1 MARNAETNLQNS
13 AFNAVGQH
21 DDVMIWR
28 QQSGVFRS
36 MTDKDR
42 IVRVGVAG
50 MSDSMMIVGV
60 TITPDMIGKRIGVA
74 VGVEFKT
81 EAGRQS
87 DAQKRW
93 QAAFESRGG
102 LYRIVRSAADIVQ
115 LVENVKSGEAWKS

>member
-1 MARNAETNLQNS
+1 MARNAETNLQNA

-42 IVRVGVAG
+42 IVRVGVTG
-50 MSDSMMIVGV
+50 MSDSLMVVGV

-81 EAGRQS
+81 ETGRQS

-93 QAAFESRGG
+93 QAAFEARGG
-102 LYRIVRSAADIVQ
+102 VYRVVRSAAEITK
-115 LVENVKSGEAWKS
+115 LVENVKTGEAWK

>member
-1 MARNAETNLQNS
+1 MELSESSIQKRALA
-13 AFNAVGQH
+13 AVGAR
-21 DDVMIWR
+21 DDAMIWR

-50 MSDSMMIVGV
+50 MSDSLMVVGV

-93 QAAFESRGG
+93 QKAFEARGG
-102 LYRIVRSAADIVQ
+102 LYRIVRSAGEITQ
-115 LVENVKSGEAWKS
+115 LVENVRSGEAWKS

>member
-1 MARNAETNLQNS
+1 MARNTETNLQNS
-13 AFNAVGQH
+13 AFNAIGQH

-42 IVRVGVAG
+42 IVRVGVTG
-50 MSDSMMIVGV
+50 MSDSMMVVGV
-60 TITPDMIGKRIGVA
+60 TITPEMIGKRIGVA

-81 EAGRQS
+81 ETGRQS

-93 QAAFESRGG
+93 QAAFEARGG
-102 LYRIVRSAADIVQ
+102 VYRVVRSAAEIVP
-115 LVENVKSGEAWKS
+115 LVESVKSGEAWKS

>member
-13 AFNAVGQH
+13 AFNAVGRR

-28 QQSGVFRS
+28 QVVGVFRS
-36 MTDKDR
+36 RTNKK
-42 IVRVGVAG
+42 RVIRAGVKG
-50 MSDSMMIVGV
+50 MSDSLMIVGV

-81 EAGRQS
+81 ETGRQS

-93 QAAFESRGG
+93 QKAFEERGG
-102 LYRIVRSAADIVQ
+102 LYRIVRSAGEITQ
-115 LVENVKSGEAWKS
+115 LVENVRSGEAWK

>member
-13 AFNAVGQH
+13 AFNAIGQH

-42 IVRVGVAG
+42 IVRVGVTG
-50 MSDSMMIVGV
+50 MADSMMIVGV
-60 TITPDMIGKRIGVA
+60 TITPEMIGKRIGVA

-81 EAGRQS
+81 ETGRQS

-93 QAAFESRGG
+93 QKAFEARGG
-102 LYRIVRSAADIVQ
+102 VYRVVRSAADIVQ
-115 LVENVKSGEAWKS
+115 LVENVKTGKVWK

>member
-1 MARNAETNLQNS
+1 MTRNAETNLQNA
-13 AFNAVGQH
+13 AFDAIGQR

-42 IVRVGVAG
+42 IVRVGVTG
-50 MSDSMMIVGV
+50 MADSMMVVGV
-60 TITPDMIGKRIGVA
+60 TITPDMLGKRIGVA

-81 EAGRQS
+81 ETGRQS

-93 QAAFESRGG
+93 QAAF
-102 LYRIVRSAADIVQ
+102 
-115 LVENVKSGEAWKS
+115 

>member
-1 MARNAETNLQNS
+1 MTRNAETNLQNS
-13 AFNAVGQH
+13 AFNAVGRR

-28 QQSGVFRS
+28 QQSGAFRALEDPS
-36 MTDKDR
+36 R
-42 IVRVGVAG
+42 IVKVGTPGISDALAVVGVE
-50 MSDSMMIVGV
+50 V
-60 TITPDMIGKRIGVA
+60 TPEMVGKRIGVA

-93 QAAFESRGG
+93 QAAFEARGG

>member
-1 MARNAETNLQNS
+1 MARNAETNLQNA
-13 AFNAVGQH
+13 AFSAVGQH

-28 QQSGVFRS
+28 QVVGVFRS
-36 MTDKDR
+36 RTNKR
-42 IVRVGVAG
+42 RVIRAGVRG
-50 MSDSMMIVGV
+50 MSDSLMIVGV

-93 QAAFESRGG
+93 QKAFEARGG
-102 LYRIVRSAADIVQ
+102 VYRVVRSATDIVQ
-115 LVENVKSGEAWKS
+115 LVENVKTGEAWK